1 MDEKINCTV
10 VMELLQETRQI
21 SKRVSTRRWSW
32 RVVGNEV
39 RDEEGGSL
47 KVGSFFVNGNGN
59 AVRLFKN
66 STFFISESNNLAQK
80 ET

>member
-1 MDEKINCTV
+1 MRKGAH
-10 VMELLQETRQI
+10 QR
-21 SKRVSTRRWSW
+21 RVH
-32 RVVGNEV
+32 
-39 RDEEGGSL
+39 
-47 KVGSFFVNGNGN
+47 FFVNGNGN

>member
-1 MDEKINCTV
+1 MVDLIHVGLTNEGCNMNGKSGNTSLASGTTLTLKIWDRPK
-10 VMELLQETRQI
+10 QAI
-21 SKRVSTRRWSW
+21 S
-32 RVVGNEV
+32 
-39 RDEEGGSL
+39 
-47 KVGSFFVNGNGN
+47 FNGNGN